1 MRTML
6 GGYVGANIDA
16 KSNHKSGSMLDKDT
30 IAIILMLIVAIH
42 LGFSW

>member
-30 IAIILMLIVAIH
+30 MPMPLMLIVAIC